1 MIYHDKVKADKLF
14 THHHV
19 HQVLLNCWTKY
30 NIYLPKEI
38 PSWVVT
44 GELIDEFS
52 DLGSFGSKYKDLLV
66 TSEQRFDLKPCEQLE
81 NYGRWIH
88 DWQLLNIL
96 KEDIKR
102 YGFRLELTDI
112 EKCLLETPSK
122 LISKIYKVLLQW

>member
-14 THHHV
+14 TYHNV

-52 DLGSFGSKYKDLLV
+52 YLGSLGSKYKDLLV

-81 NYGRWIH
+81 NYGRWTH

-102 YGFRLELTDI
+102 YGFRLELTDV